1 MTKTKIGHLDEL
13 YNFVVENF
21 FILINLLLQNVIW
34 KFSLP
39 SVKKKHSAK
48 KLFAECQKKHSAKS
62 SLPSVKKITL
72 GKEAFL
78 PSAKKNTRQR
88 VCRVFFFGHSAKRL
102 FTECPK
108 KTLGKLLDTRQRAGL
123 RQWHAEIITACEVN
137 NSHQLIA
144 YIYIHTHTSLPSY
157 STSNPSNICL
167 IPCMHRCMEA
177 ITLLPSEVKC
187 LLLQLTQILWDIGG
201 KQIQTIQIATAPRGL
216 VEKNINELVEKTIMN
231 GLSQNNVD
239 WWKQKKTRGSIRW

>member
-1 MTKTKIGHLDEL
+1 
-13 YNFVVENF
+13 V
-21 FILINLLLQNVIW
+21 Q
-34 KFSLP
+34 
-39 SVKKKHSAK
+39 
-48 KLFAECQKKHSAKS
+48 
-62 SLPSVKKITL
+62 
-72 GKEAFL
+72 
-78 PSAKKNTRQR
+78 
-88 VCRVFFFGHSAKRL
+88 
-102 FTECPK
+102 K
-108 KTLGKLLDTRQRAGL
+108 KTLGKEFAECFFSGTRQSAYLPSARKKHSANYLTLGKEPGSGSDMQKSSQL
-123 RQWHAEIITACEVN
+123 VRWIIVI
-137 NSHQLIA
+137 NSLHI
-144 YIYIHTHTSLPSY
+144 YIYIYIPSY